1 MARSADA
8 LNASEWAVLGL
19 LAEAPTHGF
28 AISKAMA
35 PDGAVGQIWTM
46 RRPLVYR
53 ALDVL
58 SELGFIRPRGSE
70 RSSVGPRRT
79 MLELTPAGRETFEAW
94 LSEPVERVREARSLL
109 LLKLMFLDRSGADPT
124 ALLHAQ
130 REAFELRVAALSD
143 AVAAADGFDRTLLQ
157 WRLHSTQAAVDFI
170 DTLLTP
176 PGGVV

>member
-1 MARSADA
+1 VARSADA
-8 LNASEWAVLGL
+8 VHASEWAVLGL

-28 AISKAMA
+28 AIAKAMA

-58 SELGFIRPRGSE
+58 GELGFIRPRGSE
-70 RSSVGPRRT
+70 RSSLGPRRT
-79 MLELTPAGRETFEAW
+79 VLELTPDGRAAFDAW
-94 LSEPVERVREARSLL
+94 LSEPVERVRDARSLL

-130 REAFELRVAALSD
+130 RERFERRVAELSD
-143 AVAAADGFDRTLLQ
+143 AVAAAVGFDRTLLQ